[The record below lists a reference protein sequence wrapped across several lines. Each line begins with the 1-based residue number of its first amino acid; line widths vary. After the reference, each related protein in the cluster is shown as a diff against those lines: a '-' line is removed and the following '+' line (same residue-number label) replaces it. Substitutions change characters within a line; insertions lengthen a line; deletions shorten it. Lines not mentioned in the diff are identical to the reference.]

1 MKGVLF
7 CRLVRN
13 RVEKLLELLASLVA
27 EGEPMPGINVVRYV
41 VGRIVGEPD
50 LSLIVL
56 PYAFGGLS
64 MASPGAFCMGPVP
77 SLGLPYMTTVRG
89 CN

>member
-1 MKGVLF
+1 MARRSRSLKRVLF

-41 VGRIVGEPD
+41 VGRVVGEPD

-56 PYAFGGLS
+56 PYLS
-64 MASPGAFCMGPVP
+64 LRRIING
-77 SLGLPYMTTVRG
+77 
-89 CN
+89 